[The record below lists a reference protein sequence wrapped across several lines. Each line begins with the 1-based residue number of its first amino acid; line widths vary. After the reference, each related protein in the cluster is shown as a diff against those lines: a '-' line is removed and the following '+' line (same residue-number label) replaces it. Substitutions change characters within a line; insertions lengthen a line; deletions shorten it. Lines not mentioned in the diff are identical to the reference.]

1 MTFQDYYL
9 IFIGICVIRKL
20 VEDAVNF
27 RRLKNQ

>member
-27 RRLKNQ
+27 RKLKN